1 MQKSLAFE
9 KRQRSEDSMKIRL
22 WLSILATSAVFTA
35 TSIPSEAATALTP
48 YAQMKQVIADAN
60 AELSVRVTTTA
71 LMSGVKIVQVTDAGR
86 NEGRQTVAVVPTGT
100 SNSAIAAQIAGR
112 VFKKGTAPIDAVTA
126 ELIAGNV
133 YVMGDATMLT
143 TYMGLTQ
150 SDANELAGQWFGIP
164 QGSSFYA
171 NVAQGLTISSGM
183 AEVTMTASVTSAPAS
198 VDVLKG
204 TSVASA
210 LQPSYKETLH
220 FSAAKRPLPVE
231 VTQSVKGASGT
242 ILFSHWNEKI
252 YLAAPSVTLYLN

>member
-1 MQKSLAFE
+1 
-9 KRQRSEDSMKIRL
+9 MKIRL
-22 WLSILATSAVFTA
+22 WLSFLATTALFAA
-35 TSIPSEAATALTP
+35 TSIPSDAAPALTP
-48 YAQMKQVIADAN
+48 YAQMKLVIADAN

-86 NEGRQTVAVVPTGT
+86 NEGRQTVAVVPIGT
-100 SNSAIAAQIAGR
+100 SKSAIAALIAGK
-112 VFKKGTAPIDAVTA
+112 VYKKGTAPIDSVTA

-171 NVAQGLTISSGM
+171 NVAQGLTVSSGM
-183 AEVTMTASVTSAPAS
+183 AEVTMTASVTSAPAR
-198 VDVLKG
+198 DVLKG
-204 TSVASA
+204 TSVSSA
-210 LQPSYKETLH
+210 LQPAYKETLH

-231 VTQSVKGASGT
+231 VIQSVQGASGT
-242 ILFSHWNEKI
+242 IVFNHWNEKI